1 MSRPNKFR
9 DSNVQC
15 LVLNVTS
22 TLPIETSFV
31 QNIFQIMLVWIDQ
44 ILCPLFYVCYENIY
58 QLPCYK
64 EVSYKAMLYECR
76 ASRIFICKHSDHDI
90 LNITFQKIY
99 GTSAFIH
106 HCVNGTKFALFYIF
120 NNAETESCNLWQPRH
135 SENNVSL
142 YPHVIAYCF
151 FWLYC
156 ENFLFSMLFTIL
168 M

>member
-1 MSRPNKFR
+1 MDWLNIMPLILCMLWKNILIHVFR
-9 DSNVQC
+9 D
-15 LVLNVTS
+15 
-22 TLPIETSFV
+22 
-31 QNIFQIMLVWIDQ
+31 
-44 ILCPLFYVCYENIY
+44 IL
-58 QLPCYK
+58 YK
-64 EVSYKAMLYECR
+64 EVSYKAMLCECR
-76 ASRIFICKHSDHDI
+76 ARRVFICKHSDHDI

-142 YPHVIAYCF
+142 YLHVIAYCF